1 MYAAYLQSTWKKKID
16 LFDIRNIKYQNIKI
30 SDYRS
35 LVLSLQTYV
44 CLFHKS

>member
-16 LFDIRNIKYQNIKI
+16 LFDIRNIKSVKI